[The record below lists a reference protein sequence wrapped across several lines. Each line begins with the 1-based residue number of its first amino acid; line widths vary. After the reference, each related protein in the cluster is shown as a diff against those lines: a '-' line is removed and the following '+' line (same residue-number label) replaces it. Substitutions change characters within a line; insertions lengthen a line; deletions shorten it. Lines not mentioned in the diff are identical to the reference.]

1 MAPDQ
6 GLRLLA
12 VPRDSYGYAIGE
24 VASSLPV
31 GVNLLESLDL
41 TLSEHP
47 EISREKERE

>member
-1 MAPDQ
+1 MAPHQ

-31 GVNLLESLDL
+31 GVDLLENL
-41 TLSEHP
+41 
-47 EISREKERE
+47 I